1 MHDQILLWSSQEEE
15 KVYPKFLNITKM
27 RDKLVW
33 LKSKSGEYTTKTGYA
48 LAKINTDSD
57 PEDHFDWKK
66 RIWQVNTSPKL
77 KHHMWKASVN
87 ALPVGTNLRRR
98 GIEVDSN
105 CTRCGAVEID
115 IHVLLHCPICHKSL
129 E

>member
-1 MHDQILLWSSQEEE
+1 MIKYYYGH
-15 KVYPKFLNITKM
+15 
-27 RDKLVW
+27 
-33 LKSKSGEYTTKTGYA
+33 LKKK
-48 LAKINTDSD
+48 KNTICG
-57 PEDHFDWKK
+57 K
-66 RIWQVNTSPKL
+66 
-77 KHHMWKASVN
+77 HMWKASVN

-98 GIEVDSN
+98 GIEVDIN